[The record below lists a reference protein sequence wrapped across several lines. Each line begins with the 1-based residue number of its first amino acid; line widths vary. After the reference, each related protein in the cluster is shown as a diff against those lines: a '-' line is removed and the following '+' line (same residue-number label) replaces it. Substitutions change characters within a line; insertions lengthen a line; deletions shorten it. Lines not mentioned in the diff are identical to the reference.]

1 MVYGVLPSTTT
12 ADIADSTLNANSDGV
27 VAFSSNATALVTVT
41 VRNSRAVQ
49 NLFHGVYA
57 TSGFGAAVTLSVSN
71 NMISNNYANGIAA
84 TGLGSKVWAS
94 GNTISGNN
102 YGLVNSGGLFE
113 SAGNNAVR
121 NNISGDTFGTISVI
135 ATR

>member
-1 MVYGVLPSTTT
+1 M
-12 ADIADSTLNANSDGV
+12 
-27 VAFSSNATALVTVT
+27 
-41 VRNSRAVQ
+41 
-49 NLFHGVYA
+49 YA